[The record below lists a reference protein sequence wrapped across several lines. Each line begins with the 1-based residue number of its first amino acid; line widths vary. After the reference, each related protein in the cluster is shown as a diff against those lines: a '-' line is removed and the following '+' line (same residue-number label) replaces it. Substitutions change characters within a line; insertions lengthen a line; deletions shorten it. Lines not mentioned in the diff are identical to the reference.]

1 MNLTIVKTLTKG
13 EQSLVMDT
21 RPKQLDKLSEDDLL
35 DLHARVRRGR
45 NKYKKNYRQSA
56 AGRVKADRSRGAASK
71 KSRGD
76 AERAEVFEDALAR
89 VSDRLAKAAR
99 KTAGDL
105 RKKRLA
111 AVKAQKAAKA
121 KAKQA
126 RAAGKTKKKPSSKA
140 APKAAAKGK
149 RTSTKTPVSKKSVAG
164 QRSTKAR
171 TNAKKGR

>member
-13 EQSLVMDT
+13 EQSLIMDT
-21 RPKQLDKLSEDDLL
+21 RPKKLDGLSEDELL

-56 AGRVKADRSRGAASK
+56 AGRVKSDRSRGAASK

-99 KTAGDL
+99 KEATAL
-105 RKKRLA
+105 RKKRLT

-121 KAKQA
+121 KAAKA
-126 RAAGKTKKKPSSKA
+126 RAGAKAKRSSSKP

-149 RTSTKTPVSKKSVAG
+149 RTSKKTPINQKSVAG

-171 TNAKKGR
+171 NNAKRGR